1 MRAVVIYESMYG
13 NTHVIADAIGRGLAP
28 GNEVTVVPVAEAT
41 RDLLEEADLV
51 VAGGPTHV
59 HGMSGPRSRQAAAEA
74 AHKDSSGLTLEPH
87 AQGPGLRELLGA
99 LGYIHS
105 GSAAFDTRVDGP
117 AMLTGHASKAIAKLL
132 DRHGLTEIA
141 PAQSFLVTK
150 HNQLLPGEEDR
161 AEQWGRE
168 LAAKLP
174 AAVAFL

>member
-1 MRAVVIYESMYG
+1 MRAVVVYESMYG

-41 RDLLEEADLV
+41 RDLLGEANLV

-59 HGMSGPRSRQAAAEA
+59 HGMSGERSRNAAAEA
-74 AHKDSSGLTLEPH
+74 AHKDGSGLTLEPH
-87 AQGPGLRELLGA
+87 AQGPGLRELLGTV
-99 LGYIHS
+99 GYIHAA
-105 GSAAFDTRVDGP
+105 SAAFDTRLDAP

-150 HNQLLPGEEDR
+150 DNHLRPGEADR